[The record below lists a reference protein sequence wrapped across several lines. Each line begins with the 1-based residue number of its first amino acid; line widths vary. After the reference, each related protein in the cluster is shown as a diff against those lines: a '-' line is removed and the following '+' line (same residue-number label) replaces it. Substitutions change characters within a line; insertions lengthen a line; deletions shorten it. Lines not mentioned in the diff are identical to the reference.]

1 MIRQQKLGP
10 RTSFWF
16 HYNIQP
22 RCLILLL
29 ISNISRRGEIIN
41 VVYSILDADLSS
53 SLRYNLINKME
64 IPRLHCNQA

>member
-22 RCLILLL
+22 RCLI
-29 ISNISRRGEIIN
+29 SNISRRGEIN

-64 IPRLHCNQA
+64 IPQLHCNQA